1 MTPELIEKL
10 ETLDAILRNQD
21 ARIANLEERLE
32 YFKRKLEQL
41 LESYMLRNG
50 NGG

>member
-1 MTPELIEKL
+1 MTTELIEKL
-10 ETLDAILRNQD
+10 EALDAILRNQD
-21 ARIANLEERLE
+21 ARIADLEERLE

-41 LESYMLRNG
+41 LEGYGYRNG